1 MKKNIFIDLRLTIL
15 DVMEKL
21 ANNQI
26 TVQKAAVVIKGA
38 DVIISTYRVELEQA
52 RLNGVS
58 PDVKFI
64 EYKNES

>member
-1 MKKNIFIDLRLTIL
+1 MTK
-15 DVMEKL
+15 ME
-21 ANNQI
+21 Q
-26 TVQKAAVVIKGA
+26 AVVIKGA